1 MIMAYLSQ
9 NKVKEYRQEH
19 TPKSCPVLRI
29 KTNDWVLDHDHQT
42 GMVRGVIS
50 RQANSLLGKVENFYL
65 RMCKG
70 KKEEL
75 PKTLRAMARYLEQ
88 ETLDVLHP
96 VGLIQLTNKF
106 KNSLTASE
114 QVLEL
119 KSIGASAEEINECKN
134 QKHRSELFRKIIKQ
148 NYDK

>member
-1 MIMAYLSQ
+1 MAYLSQ
-9 NKVKEYRQEH
+9 NKVKEYRRKH
-19 TPKSCPVLRI
+19 MPRSCPVLRI

-50 RQANSLLGKVENFYL
+50 RQANSLLGKIENFYL
-65 RMCKG
+65 GMCKG
-70 KKEEL
+70 RKEDL
-75 PKTLRAMARYLEQ
+75 PKTLRAIAKYLEK
-88 ETLDVLHP
+88 EATDVLHP
-96 VGLIQLTNKF
+96 VGLIQLTKRF

-114 QVLEL
+114 QALEL
-119 KSIGASAEEINECKN
+119 ESIGASADEINKCKN